1 MYIFPQP
8 STFNLCLY
16 KVRFFERAYN
26 YILLLYS
33 VWYSLPLNWTST
45 SHLTNIMLFLH
56 ILNLYLLWSPWYI
69 VIILLWTLYYLSKG
83 LKMKRNSSLNLPIP
97 LLSCF
102 LPLPKSKFLFG
113 IILLL
118 HVEFLLTSPKVQ
130 VYKWLIPVLLV
141 SNNLNFS
148 WTFEHSIPGKRIVG
162 RHFVFCLFVFLV
174 L

>member
-1 MYIFPQP
+1 
-8 STFNLCLY
+8 
-16 KVRFFERAYN
+16 
-26 YILLLYS
+26 
-33 VWYSLPLNWTST
+33 
-45 SHLTNIMLFLH
+45 
-56 ILNLYLLWSPWYI
+56 
-69 VIILLWTLYYLSKG
+69 
-83 LKMKRNSSLNLPIP
+83 MKRNSSLNLPIP

-141 SNNLNFS
+141 SNHLNFS

-174 L
+174 LQRYCSIVFESSLYMMRSLLKFFSLMDTALLPLATFNVFFLHYYFLKEFDYNISLCDLLYVFLLGFIEVIFEFVLTKYF